1 MLIDWFTVIAQI
13 INFLVLLL
21 LLRRFLY
28 KPILNA
34 MEERERK
41 VAERL
46 ESARQERI
54 RAEEE
59 RARYETLTGELRQH
73 AEQKKRE
80 AEEEV
85 AAWRKQ
91 ALHEARQDVDNAKQ
105 SWRKAL
111 EQEQQAFAAEL
122 RQFTV
127 RQSYAVA
134 GKALRDLADSALEER
149 LLTRFLAQL
158 ENGDVSLDKLNA
170 DDQLTV
176 RSAFDLSAKMKERIA
191 AAVQK
196 GLGRTVVEQ
205 GRDKIALNYEIVPE
219 LGAGIELE
227 SAEGYQ
233 VAWNLNRYLQALEED
248 LTSQL
253 QGNKAD

>member
-54 RAEEE
+54 KAEEE
-59 RARYETLTGELRQH
+59 RQRYETLYQELNQTLD
-73 AEQKKRE
+73 EKKRQA
-80 AEEEV
+80 AEEVET
-85 AAWRKQ
+85 WRKQ
-91 ALHEARQDVDNAKQ
+91 ALQEARQGVEASKE

-127 RQSYAVA
+127 RQTYAVA
-134 GKALRDLADSALEER
+134 GKALRDLADDSLEARLLAQFSER
-149 LLTRFLAQL
+149 LA
-158 ENGDVSLDKLNA
+158 GGKIDLDKI
-170 DDQLTV
+170 DSKDRLTV
-176 RSAFDLSAKMKERIA
+176 RSAFELSGEARKNLAESI
-191 AAVQK
+191 QK
-196 GLGRTVVEQ
+196 RLGRKADLDYKV
-205 GRDKIALNYEIVPE
+205 APE
-219 LGAGIELE
+219 LGAGLEIE
-227 SAEGYQ
+227 SAEGFQ
-233 VAWNLNRYLQALEED
+233 VAWNLNRYLQTLEEG
-248 LTSQL
+248 LSERL
-253 QGNKAD
+253 QSSKP

>member
-1 MLIDWFTVIAQI
+1 MLIDWFTIIAQI
-13 INFLVLLL
+13 INFVVLLL

-28 KPILNA
+28 RPILNA
-34 MEERERK
+34 MQERERK

-46 ESARQERI
+46 ESAKQERVH
-54 RAEEE
+54 AEEE
-59 RARYETLTGELRQH
+59 RARYKSLNEELRQH
-73 AEQKKRE
+73 TEQKKHE

-85 AAWRKQ
+85 AAWRKENLQ
-91 ALHEARQDVDNAKQ
+91 QARQDVDNAKQ
-105 SWRKAL
+105 SWQKAL

-149 LLTRFLAQL
+149 LLTRFIARL
-158 ENGDVSLDKLNA
+158 EDGDVSLDKLNA
-170 DDQLTV
+170 DDGLAV
-176 RSAFDLSAKMKERIA
+176 RSAFDLSDKMREQIAK
-191 AAVQK
+191 AVQK
-196 GLGRTVVEQ
+196 SLGRKVS
-205 GRDKIALNYEIVPE
+205 LNYETSPE
-219 LGAGIELE
+219 LGAGIEIE

-233 VAWNLNRYLQALEED
+233 VAWNLNRYLQVIEED

>member
-46 ESARQERI
+46 ESARQERV

-59 RARYETLTGELRQH
+59 RARYETLTGDLRQH

-80 AEEEV
+80 AEEEA
-85 AAWRKQ
+85 AAWRKENLQ
-91 ALHEARQDVDNAKQ
+91 QARQDVDNAKQ

-134 GKALRDLADSALEER
+134 GKALRDLTDSALEER
-149 LLTRFLAQL
+149 LLTRFLARLDDGQVPLGKL
-158 ENGDVSLDKLNA
+158 EPGDG
-170 DDQLTV
+170 LTV
-176 RSAFDLSAKMKERIA
+176 RSAFDLSAKMKEQIA

-196 GLGRTVVEQ
+196 SLGRKVSL
-205 GRDKIALNYEIVPE
+205 IYETSPE

-227 SAEGYQ
+227 SAEGHQ
-233 VAWNLNRYLQALEED
+233 VAWNLNRYLQSLEEG

-253 QGNKAD
+253 QSSKP

>member
-46 ESARQERI
+46 ESAHQERV

-80 AEEEV
+80 AEEEA
-85 AAWRKQ
+85 AAWRKENLQ
-91 ALHEARQDVDNAKQ
+91 QARQDVDNAKQ

-149 LLTRFLAQL
+149 LLNRFLARL
-158 ENGDVSLDKLNA
+158 EDDRVPLDKLKPGGN
-170 DDQLTV
+170 LTV
-176 RSAFDLSAKMKERIA
+176 RSAFDLSAKMKEQIA

-196 GLGRTVVEQ
+196 SLGRKVN
-205 GRDKIALNYEIVPE
+205 LNYETSPE

-227 SAEGYQ
+227 SAEGHQ
-233 VAWNLNRYLQALEED
+233 VAWNLNRYLQAIEED
-248 LTSQL
+248 LTGQL
-253 QGNKAD
+253 QGNKAA

>member
-1 MLIDWFTVIAQI
+1 VLIDWFTVIAQI
-13 INFLVLLL
+13 INFLILVL

-34 MEERERK
+34 MQERERK

-46 ESARQERI
+46 ESAKQERVH
-54 RAEEE
+54 AEQE
-59 RARYETLTGELRQH
+59 RERYESLTAELRQH
-73 AEQKKRE
+73 AEQKKSE

-85 AAWRKQ
+85 AAWRKENLQ
-91 ALHEARQDVDNAKQ
+91 QARQDVDSAKQ

-122 RQFTV
+122 REFTV

-134 GKALRDLADSALEER
+134 GKALHDLADIGLEEH
-149 LLTRFLAQL
+149 LLTRFIARL
-158 ENGDVSLDKLNA
+158 ENGEVSLDELKAN
-170 DDQLTV
+170 DRLTV
-176 RSAFDLSAKMKERIA
+176 RSAFDLSANMREQIA
-191 AAVQK
+191 DAVHK
-196 GLGRTVVEQ
+196 SLGRKVSL
-205 GRDKIALNYEIVPE
+205 DYETSPE
-219 LGAGIELE
+219 LGAGIEIE

-248 LTSQL
+248 LSSQL
-253 QGNKAD
+253 QGNRAA

>member
-1 MLIDWFTVIAQI
+1 VLIDWFTVIAQI
-13 INFLVLLL
+13 INFLILVL

-34 MEERERK
+34 MQERERK

-46 ESARQERI
+46 ESAKQERV

-59 RARYETLTGELRQH
+59 RERYESLAGELRQH

-80 AEEEV
+80 SEEEV
-85 AAWRKQ
+85 AIWRKENLQ
-91 ALHEARQDVDNAKQ
+91 QARQDVDNAKQ

-122 RQFTV
+122 REFTV

-134 GKALRDLADSALEER
+134 GKALRDLADIDLEER
-149 LLTRFLAQL
+149 LLTRFIARL
-158 ENGDVSLDKLNA
+158 ENGEVPLDKLNA
-170 DDQLTV
+170 GDELTV
-176 RSAFDLSAKMKERIA
+176 RSAFDLSDKMREQIA
-191 AAVQK
+191 GAVQK
-196 GLGRTVVEQ
+196 SLGR
-205 GRDKIALNYEIVPE
+205 KIALNYETSPE
-219 LGAGIELE
+219 LGAGIEIE

-233 VAWNLNRYLQALEED
+233 VAWNLNRYLQVLEED
-248 LTSQL
+248 LSGQL
-253 QGNKAD
+253 QSNKAA

>member
-13 INFLVLLL
+13 INFLILLL

-41 VAERL
+41 VAEQL
-46 ESARQERI
+46 EAARQERV

-59 RARYETLTGELRQH
+59 RARYESLTGELRQH
-73 AEQKKRE
+73 AEQKKSE

-91 ALHEARQDVDNAKQ
+91 NLQQARQDVDTAKQ

-111 EQEQQAFAAEL
+111 EQEQQTFAAEL

-134 GKALRDLADSALEER
+134 GKALRDLADSGLEER
-149 LLTRFLAQL
+149 LLNRFLARL
-158 ENGDVSLDKLNA
+158 ENDQVLLDKLEPGGG
-170 DDQLTV
+170 LTA
-176 RSAFDLSAKMKERIA
+176 RSAFDLSAKMKEQIA

-196 GLGRTVVEQ
+196 SLGRKVN
-205 GRDKIALNYEIVPE
+205 LNYETSPE
-219 LGAGIELE
+219 LGAGIEIE

-233 VAWNLNRYLQALEED
+233 VAWNLNRYLQTLEEG
-248 LTSQL
+248 LSERL
-253 QGNKAD
+253 QTNKP